1 MKAAKLP
8 ASLLTPL
15 EKALKTVRS
24 DATFTI
30 LSTVTRNV
38 AQNPRE
44 EKFRRLRLTNAKI
57 SAAITTV
64 EGAMATLTLLGW
76 VQDGEEFLVLPDSVQ
91 MTMNH
96 VRSVEAAKEAF
107 EKEAKE
113 AMKRRVQAA
122 SNKSTNPET
131 VRLREQLEADRRE
144 RASQGP
150 VTQAGRAVTLKQG
163 SNIMTAG
170 ELGINKP
177 PSS

>member
-1 MKAAKLP
+1 MMKAAKLP

-24 DATFTI
+24 DATFTT

-76 VQDGEEFLVLPDSVQ
+76 VQV
-91 MTMNH
+91 
-96 VRSVEAAKEAF
+96 
-107 EKEAKE
+107 
-113 AMKRRVQAA
+113 RRV
-122 SNKSTNPET
+122 
-131 VRLREQLEADRRE
+131 RRVFW
-144 RASQGP
+144 QD
-150 VTQAGRAVTLKQG
+150 L
-163 SNIMTAG
+163 
-170 ELGINKP
+170 P
-177 PSS
+177 PNEIRI